1 MQRIYRIILMLVV
14 LLGLTASNFATVYLD
29 DFWSDG
35 LRTTQNLPTESA
47 WFASSSGSLAATPG
61 SMNLSMGSS
70 AILVL
75 TYYTTNS
82 TSPVQL
88 GVGDALTATF
98 NLTFS
103 GLAASNTS
111 QGFRIGLFDFADSTL
126 SPKRVTADGF
136 SSSSQGAG
144 VQGYALLQNMSPQ
157 FNNSTPMDIRKRTT
171 LTDNSLLGTS
181 SDYTSL
187 GTGPGNVTAF
197 PGFSNGTNYIL
208 QITLQ
213 RTATNTMA
221 ITASWLN
228 TANGATL
235 ITSETDTGATNFNF
249 DGIGLRPLTAASTAT
264 TITFQEAKVEFIP
277 ANTPATV
284 TSDPQDQAVFVGQ
297 NASFGVLASGS
308 PPLSYQWYYNGITLL
323 TNATS
328 ATLTLTNCQISDS
341 GQYSVIVSNT
351 SGVDTSGVANLS
363 VTIPT
368 APSIGTQPQ
377 GGTVLPGS
385 SFSFNVV
392 AGGSQPLTYQ
402 WFLNNTTTITG
413 GNDSTL
419 TLTNI
424 QPGQAGNYSVL
435 VSNLAGTATSS
446 NAVLI
451 VNTNPV
457 APVFISQPSS
467 QIALAG
473 TIVNFTAAAAGTA
486 PITYQWSKNNV
497 AIAGATATT
506 FSITNVQTTDDG
518 NYSVTASNNV
528 GGTTSG
534 TAQLTVTPPVPV
546 PLSAYNLVGFGQGTT
561 GGGVLADTDPN
572 YAKVFTAIDLANALI
587 SKTVRVIE
595 IMNDLNL
602 GYNEIPAA
610 AKATSEPFRADST
623 PLLHPVLLTTG
634 VSLIDIQKKNGLTIF
649 SANGSTIRHAHL
661 NIKAGSNII
670 VRNLKFDQLWEWDEA
685 TKGNYDK
692 NNWDFMTIGD
702 SGSITGLWIDHCTFT
717 KAYDGIVDIKNG
729 SAGITISWCKY
740 TGDDGATNNNSWVWQ
755 QINALESNKASYVMY
770 NTLRTAGFSSTDI
783 VTVIQGHDKTH
794 LIGANDMDPNNAL
807 HTVTLHHEWFI
818 NPWDRLPRLRG
829 GNVHDYNIYVD
840 DTAGIAAKHLRD
852 SHPFS
857 SSYSFNPFLNGSIST
872 ENGATLV
879 EKSVYIDCITPLR
892 NNQTDPSNPAYTG
905 KILALDTI
913 YVNPADGS
921 VTRGNSTDPGSQLGP
936 FQAPIIPF
944 SWNLAGN
951 QLPYTYFPDDP
962 SQLQGIVTSPTAGAG
977 AGVLTW
983 AKTNW
988 LVTSYAPTAPVIVA
1002 GPQNQS
1008 VSQNTTIS
1016 FTVVAGGSAPLS
1028 YQWYFNTNSPIA
1040 GATNFLF
1047 TLANIQATNAG
1058 IYSAIVSNSVGS
1070 TNSAG
1075 ATLTV
1080 NVPTNTDPFAA
1091 WQNQYFTPD
1100 ELANPSFSGPDA
1112 DPLGKG
1118 MSNTNQFLAG
1128 LNPTNPASALRII
1141 SAVKQDSDV
1150 SISWTTAGAHTNAV
1164 QATGGD
1170 GSGGYSTNFTDIS
1183 GPIII
1188 TGSGDA
1194 TTNYADSGGA
1204 TNNPARYYRVRLVP

>member
-1 MQRIYRIILMLVV
+1 MKQMHKMTLMLVV
-14 LLGLTASNFATVYLD
+14 LLGLASSGFATVYLD
-29 DFWSDG
+29 DFWADG
-35 LRTTQNLPTESA
+35 SRVFQNLPTESA
-47 WFASSSGSLAATPG
+47 WFSSSSGTLVATPG
-61 SMNLSMGSS
+61 SMSLSMGGS

-98 NLTFS
+98 NLSFS
-103 GLAASNTS
+103 GLASSNSS

-126 SPKRVTADGF
+126 SPKRVTADSF
-136 SSSSQGAG
+136 SSSSQGNG

-157 FNNSTPMDIRKRTT
+157 FNNSTPMDIRKRTV
-171 LTDNSLLGTS
+171 LTDGSLLGTS
-181 SDYTSL
+181 SDFTSL
-187 GTGPGNVTAF
+187 GTGPGNVPAF

-213 RTATNTMA
+213 RTAANTMA

-235 ITSETDTGATNFNF
+235 ITSEIDTSATNFNF
-249 DGIGLRPLTAASTAT
+249 DGIGMRPLTAASTAT
-264 TITFQEAKVEFIP
+264 TITFQEAKVEFIT

-297 NASFGVLASGS
+297 TASFGVLASGS
-308 PPLSYQWYYNGITLL
+308 PPLSYQWYSGGTTLL

-363 VTIPT
+363 VSIPT
-368 APSIGTQPQ
+368 MPSISTQPQ

-392 AGGSQPLTYQ
+392 AGGSQPLIYQ
-402 WFLNNTTTITG
+402 WFLNNTATITG
-413 GNDSTL
+413 ANDSTL

-424 QPGQAGNYSVL
+424 QPSQAGNYSVI

-446 NAVLI
+446 NAVLV

-486 PITYQWSKNNV
+486 PITYQWSKDNV
-497 AIAGATATT
+497 AISGATATT

-518 NYSVTASNNV
+518 NYSVTASNSV
-528 GGTTSG
+528 GGTTSA

-561 GGGVLADTDPN
+561 GGGVLPDTDPN
-572 YAKVFTAIDLANALI
+572 YAKVYTATDFANALI
-587 SKTVRVIE
+587 SKTVKVIE

-602 GYNEIPAA
+602 GYNEIEAS
-610 AKATSEPFRADST
+610 AKVGSEPIRADIA
-623 PLLHPVLLTTG
+623 PKLHPVLLTTG

-649 SANGSTIRHAHL
+649 SANGATIRHSHW
-661 NIKAGSNII
+661 NIKNGSNII
-670 VRNLKFDQLWEWDEA
+670 IRNLKFDQLWEWDEA
-685 TKGNYDK
+685 SKGNYDE

-740 TGDDGATNNNSWVWQ
+740 TGDDGATNTQSWVWQ
-755 QINALESNKASYVMY
+755 QINALESNKTSYTMY
-770 NTLRTAGFSSTDI
+770 NALRTAGFSSTDI

-794 LIGANDMDPNNAL
+794 LIGSNPMDPNNAL

-840 DTAGIAAKHLRD
+840 DTLGIAAKHLRD
-852 SHPFS
+852 SHTFS

-879 EKSVYIDCITPLR
+879 EKSVYIDCLTPLR

-913 YVNPADGS
+913 YVNPTDGS

-944 SWNLAGN
+944 SWNLPGN
-951 QLPYTYFPDDP
+951 QLPYVYYPDDP

-983 AKTNW
+983 NKTNW

-1002 GPQNQS
+1002 SPQDQS
-1008 VSQNTTIS
+1008 VSPNSAIS

-1047 TLANIQATNAG
+1047 TLTNVQATNAG
-1058 IYSAIVSNSVGS
+1058 IYSVIVSNSVGS

-1075 ATLTV
+1075 ATLTISGT
-1080 NVPTNTDPFAA
+1080 TNTDAFSS
-1091 WQNQYFTPD
+1091 WQSQYFGCTNCPQ
-1100 ELANPSFSGPDA
+1100 AAPGA
-1112 DPLGKG
+1112 DPFGKG
-1118 MSNTNQFLAG
+1118 ISNTNQFLLG
-1128 LNPTNPASALRII
+1128 LNPVDPMSVFRILSVVPQSNDMVI
-1141 SAVKQDSDV
+1141 TWA
-1150 SISWTTAGAHTNAV
+1150 AGAGPSNVV
-1164 QATGGD
+1164 QATSGD
-1170 GSGGYSTNFTDIS
+1170 LNGGYGTNFVDIS
-1183 GPIII
+1183 GPLFLSG
-1188 TGSGDA
+1188 TGNV
-1194 TTNYADSGGA
+1194 TNNYHDLGGA
-1204 TNNPARYYRVRLVP
+1204 TNSPSRYYRIRLGP